1 MTSNIV
7 ACAREWV
14 GTRFHHQ
21 GRLKKTATHKGG
33 VDCLGLLVGVA
44 RELDLRDAH
53 NQPLADFDRADYTHL
68 PDTDYLRQMLSSLL
82 MEIPIGSIAPG
93 NILLLTIDGRPQHM
107 GIASDLGGHL
117 GLIHAYAPARAVVE
131 HVLDGTWR
139 ARIAGLYR
147 LTSC

>member
-1 MTSNIV
+1 MTLNSNIV
-7 ACAREWV
+7 ACARGWV

-44 RELDLRDAH
+44 RELDLRNAN

-68 PDTDYLRQMLSSLL
+68 PDTEYLRGMLSSLL
-82 MEIPIGSIAPG
+82 NEIPVGGIMPG

-107 GIASDLGGHL
+107 GIASDMEQGF

-131 HVLDGTWR
+131 HGLDEIWHS
-139 ARIAGLYR
+139 RIVAAYHV
-147 LTSC
+147 